1 MRHSE
6 KFAFYRKLMFSNTK
20 SDKLLFREYY
30 KSGVL
35 ECKDI
40 ELKKEYAKGK
50 ISGLWLAGTMT
61 LEEYHVFLKYI
72 QRFYRRMV
80 KIYIA

>member
-6 KFAFYRKLMFSNTK
+6 KFAFYRKLMFSNTM

-35 ECKDI
+35 KRNDI
-40 ELKKEYAKGK
+40 ELKREYAKGE
-50 ISGLWLAGTMT
+50 IVGLWLAGTMT
-61 LEEYHVFLKYI
+61 LKEYHVFQKYI
-72 QRFYRRMV
+72 ERVYNRMV
-80 KIYIA
+80 EIYFA